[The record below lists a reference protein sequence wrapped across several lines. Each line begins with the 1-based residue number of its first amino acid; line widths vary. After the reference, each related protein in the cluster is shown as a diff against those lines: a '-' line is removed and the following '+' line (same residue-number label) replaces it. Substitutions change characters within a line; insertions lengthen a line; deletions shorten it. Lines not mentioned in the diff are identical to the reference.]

1 MVYTSIRRIFGVRRA
16 KAGSFSGLAACL
28 CLFLTL
34 WPAPQQT
41 ARAIP
46 PQPSLISE
54 LAGPAALQA
63 VLDVD
68 LPADLRT
75 FGVSR
80 ESLKAFY
87 AQREFTPLFIT
98 EDGWHAD
105 TIPTLVLLQAAG
117 EHGLKPAN
125 YWEDGLAQLA
135 RFDEPGRMIHQD
147 LMLTAATLRYA
158 SDIYNGRYANALKQ
172 EPEDILAGFS
182 ADAGGLPTF
191 LIGLA
196 PNTPEYRALQ
206 RVLAEMRQGIALP
219 LPTIGE
225 GPLLSFGTRDPTVIQ
240 LRLHLLATGDLR
252 LDREREDDLSAS
264 STEADRFDEALE
276 AAVRRYQTRHG
287 LVVDGIIGAKSKAKM
302 NTTLENRL
310 GLVLANLERLRWE
323 ERLIRTKHVRV
334 NIANYQLVAREG
346 EEERLSMP
354 VVVGRNSR
362 PTPVLSDQI
371 VSLKFSPDWTV
382 PRSILEKDYLANL
395 RADPGFAIVEGFEV
409 YKDGQIISP
418 YRVQWHDPRISRKI
432 TLRLPPSAVGPLGGV
447 RFSLT
452 NDMAIFLHDTPS
464 THLFEHQ
471 NRAQS
476 SGCVRVADPEAL
488 AAYLL
493 EGTNWDDQ
501 RINRAM
507 DAGST
512 VFAKPVEPVQ
522 VFLSYMTAFV
532 DSEGQLQL
540 VGDPYELDRELI
552 SRLL

>member
-1 MVYTSIRRIFGVRRA
+1 M
-16 KAGSFSGLAACL
+16 
-28 CLFLTL
+28 
-34 WPAPQQT
+34 
-41 ARAIP
+41 
-46 PQPSLISE
+46 
-54 LAGPAALQA
+54 
-63 VLDVD
+63 
-68 LPADLRT
+68 
-75 FGVSR
+75 
-80 ESLKAFY
+80 
-87 AQREFTPLFIT
+87 
-98 EDGWHAD
+98 
-105 TIPTLVLLQAAG
+105 
-117 EHGLKPAN
+117 
-125 YWEDGLAQLA
+125 
-135 RFDEPGRMIHQD
+135 
-147 LMLTAATLRYA
+147 
-158 SDIYNGRYANALKQ
+158 
-172 EPEDILAGFS
+172 
-182 ADAGGLPTF
+182 
-191 LIGLA
+191 
-196 PNTPEYRALQ
+196 
-206 RVLAEMRQGIALP
+206 
-219 LPTIGE
+219 
-225 GPLLSFGTRDPTVIQ
+225 
-240 LRLHLLATGDLR
+240 
-252 LDREREDDLSAS
+252 
-264 STEADRFDEALE
+264 
-276 AAVRRYQTRHG
+276 
-287 LVVDGIIGAKSKAKM
+287 
-302 NTTLENRL
+302 
-310 GLVLANLERLRWE
+310 
-323 ERLIRTKHVRV
+323 RV